1 MRISGGHDSRAKHEY
16 ASTTSALS
24 GIITEAAV
32 RTWKGVAERSDLS
45 FDDVRRR
52 VDEMARW
59 LIAELSPAS
68 ARATVIAPPQIAREY
83 VDMFRSALLGLL
95 ATARVVNGRE
105 VVLALT
111 KLEELTVAWKQT
123 SRGRFLSRLTGAESA
138 DAVVAIAH
146 DIRSPLTSIVIL
158 VDSLRRW
165 PAVVADPVRGRQLS
179 IIHGAARGLSSLA
192 DDLIDSARREQLS
205 LGQACPFSVT
215 ETMEAVVEILLPV
228 CEERA
233 LDLRVRRP
241 EVDGRIGHAAALHRI
256 LLNLASNA
264 LRCTDAGYVSIACVE
279 VSETSLEFSVTDTG
293 VGLPADVLDGLAS
306 GFTQN
311 GPTLRFSRAGL
322 GLATVRSLLAAM
334 GSTLGVESEEGRGT
348 RFFFRLEMPPVV

>member
-1 MRISGGHDSRAKHEY
+1 M
-16 ASTTSALS
+16 TSALT
-24 GIITEAAV
+24 GAIKEAAV
-32 RTWKGVAERSDLS
+32 RTWKAVAVRSDLS

-52 VDEMARW
+52 IDDMARW

-68 ARATVIAPPQIAREY
+68 ARPAVAPPQIAREY
-83 VDMFRSALLGLL
+83 VDLFRSALLGQL

-111 KLEELTVAWKQT
+111 KLDELTATWKQT
-123 SRGRFLSRLTGAESA
+123 SRGQFLSRLTGAESA

-146 DIRSPLTSIVIL
+146 DIRSPLTSIVLL

-205 LGQACPFSVT
+205 MGPAGPFSVT
-215 ETMEAVVEILLPV
+215 ETMEAVVEILLPM

-233 LDLRVRRP
+233 LSLRVQRP
-241 EVDGRIGHAAALHRI
+241 TVDARIGHAAALHRI
-256 LLNLASNA
+256 LLNLVSNA
-264 LRCTDAGYVSIACVE
+264 LRCTDAGYVSIECVE
-279 VSETSLEFSVTDTG
+279 VSETTLEFSVTDTG
-293 VGLPADVLDGLAS
+293 VGISPDMLNGLTS
-306 GFTQN
+306 GFSQN
-311 GPTLRFSRAGL
+311 GPMLRFSRAGL

-334 GSTLGVESEEGRGT
+334 DSTLGVQSEEGHGT
-348 RFFFRLEMPPVV
+348 RFFFRLEMPPIV